1 MQIGLVGRYAVNIQW
16 SDGHDSG
23 IYSYPTL
30 RGACPCP
37 VCRPETPREEPLPVA
52 TIDDIRERLTEIR
65 PHGARDNMV
74 ALGMVKG
81 IDLRQGTVTI
91 QMSPGSMPP
100 PILNA
105 TLADIR
111 RAVGA
116 LPGVQAVAVQLA
128 EPQRSPAAAPA
139 AEQRAIPGVRDIVA
153 VSSTKGGVG
162 KSTVAAN
169 LALALQAQAGSA
181 SGCMDA
187 DVYGPSLPIMLGVS
201 GRPQASSD
209 KRMCPLEK
217 FGLQLMSMGFFL
229 DDSSPVIWRGPLVM
243 GLVRQFLKDV
253 DWGDARHSGDRH
265 APRHRR
271 RAADPGAAG
280 AAVRRRGGDHAAG
293 RRTARRAARHRH
305 VPAGEYSGARDRRE
319 HELLRVPEV
328 RPRRGASSAAAAAR
342 ASRSASA
349 SPCSARSPWCPPCAP
364 AATPAR
370 RSSAEQPDH
379 PVSRIFAEIA
389 GGVLAGIDAVR
400 EPAPVIIS

>member
-1 MQIGLVGRYAVNIQW
+1 M
-16 SDGHDSG
+16 
-23 IYSYPTL
+23 
-30 RGACPCP
+30 
-37 VCRPETPREEPLPVA
+37 PVA

-65 PHGARDNMV
+65 PHGARDNVV

-153 VSSTKGGVG
+153 VSSAKGGVG

-169 LALALQAQAGSA
+169 LALALQAKGQRIGL
-181 SGCMDA
+181 MDA
-187 DVYGPSLPIMLGVS
+187 DVYGPSLPTMLGVS

-209 KRMCPLEK
+209 KRLAPLEK

-229 DDSSPVIWRGPLVM
+229 DDESPVIWRGPLVM

-253 DWGDARHSGDRH
+253 DWHDLDILVIDLPPGTGDAQLTLVQQVPLSGGVVVTTPQDVALLDVQRGIAMFEQVH
-265 APRHRR
+265 TPILGVVENMSYYHCPKCGL
-271 RAADPGAAG
+271 DDDIFGSGGGARIAERFG
-280 AAVRRRGGDHAAG
+280 VPLLGQIPLVPAVRAGGDAG
-293 RRTARRAARHRH
+293 
-305 VPAGEYSGARDRRE
+305 
-319 HELLRVPEV
+319 
-328 RPRRGASSAAAAAR
+328 
-342 ASRSASA
+342 
-349 SPCSARSPWCPPCAP
+349 
-364 AATPAR
+364 TPIV
-370 RSSAEQPDH
+370 AEQPDH